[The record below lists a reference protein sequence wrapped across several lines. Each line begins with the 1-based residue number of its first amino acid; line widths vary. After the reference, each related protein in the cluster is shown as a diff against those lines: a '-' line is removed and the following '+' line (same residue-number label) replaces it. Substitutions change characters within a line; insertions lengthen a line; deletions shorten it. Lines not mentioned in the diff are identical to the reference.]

1 MTSILVADDHAI
13 VRKGL
18 VQIISG
24 AMDLEVAGEAATGS
38 EVIDNLRSSSFDVV
52 VLDLNMP
59 DQSGLDVLKQIK
71 SEFSNL
77 PVLILSVHS
86 ENQYAVRVL
95 KAGASGYLTKES
107 APDQLVAAIRRVAD
121 GKRYLSP
128 TAADLLIDV
137 LDSDQDQPLHA
148 TLSDREF
155 QVLKMLAS
163 GKSVMEI
170 GEMLSLSV
178 KTISTYRSRVMD
190 KMNMKSNAELARYA
204 LENDLIV

>member
-18 VQIISG
+18 VQIISS
-24 AMDLEVAGEAATGS
+24 AMGLEVTGEASNGG
-38 EVIDNLRSSSFDVV
+38 EVIDMIRKGSYDVL

-59 DQSGLDVLKQIK
+59 DQSGLDTLKQVK
-71 SEFSNL
+71 SEYPDL
-77 PVLILSVHS
+77 PVLILSVHG

-107 APDQLVAAIRRVAD
+107 APDQLVAAIRRVAE

-128 TAADLLIDV
+128 AAAELLIEV
-137 LDSDQDQPLHA
+137 LDGDADQPVHA
-148 TLSDREF
+148 MLSDREF
-155 QVLKMLAS
+155 QVMKMLAM

-170 GEMLSLSV
+170 GDILSLSV
-178 KTISTYRSRVMD
+178 KTISTYRSRVME
-190 KMNMKSNAELARYA
+190 KMKMKSNAELARYA